1 MNKKANDMRQRIASL
16 LGETIGIKVEF
27 IESNSVLI
35 IENAHNFIEKDY
47 LMSNNRINFIVY
59 QSGCV

>member
-35 IENAHNFIEKDY
+35 IENAHNFIGLFNVK
-47 LMSNNRINFIVY
+47 
-59 QSGCV
+59 